1 LSAKELVKA
10 NGNFPHALVPH
21 ADTMEAVLSEWRE
34 AGLEPVEVSEE
45 DLTTEITVTATRHDG
60 KMAWTVTNADGL
72 RAMALMAVALRSM
85 FLEYTGGT
93 GRSKLQRNTPDTK
106 VIIQVADGSVQMA
119 ASQTQDATAIEGI
132 LVACLWKMLEQ
143 AETSEHPLDKFTGM
157 LTFDLGDE

>member
-10 NGNFPHALVPH
+10 NGHFPHALVPH
-21 ADTMEAVLSEWRE
+21 ADTMEDVLSEWRE

-106 VIIQVADGSVQMA
+106 VLIQVQDGNVQMA
-119 ASQTQDATAIEGI
+119 ASQTQDATALEGI

-143 AETSEHPLDKFTGM
+143 AETNEHPLDKFTGM